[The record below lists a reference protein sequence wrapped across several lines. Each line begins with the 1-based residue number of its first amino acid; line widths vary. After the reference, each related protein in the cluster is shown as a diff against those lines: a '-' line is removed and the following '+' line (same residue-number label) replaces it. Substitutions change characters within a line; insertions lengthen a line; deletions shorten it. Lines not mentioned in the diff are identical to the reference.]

1 VSTTTILIAGGGS
14 GGHVFPALAVAEAIQ
29 AVADVEVVFCGSERG
44 MEKAVVPKRG
54 FRLERLDVD
63 PIRGRGLAG
72 AARGMLTA
80 ARTTARSFETLRA
93 VRPHAVLSV
102 GGYAAGP
109 VTLAAR
115 LRGIPIA
122 VLEPNC
128 VAGVTNRILGPL
140 AQRAYLACEEVAG
153 AFRRDSIRVYG
164 VPLRPGF
171 SPRVGA
177 TGGTSR
183 LLVMGGSQ
191 GSAALNERV
200 PSAIGLLAAGGR
212 SVRVM
217 HQAGSGRDG
226 EVREAYARL
235 GVQGVTVAGFVED
248 IASAIADAELVIAR
262 AGAGTIAEIAAIG
275 RASILVPYPHAAD
288 DHQARNAEALA
299 RQGAAA
305 CVRQE
310 DASAD
315 RLAREIDRL
324 LYDDAS
330 RAKMAAAA
338 RARGRPNAAR
348 DVAMDL
354 LGLAGGTPRGVPS
367 VHDTGSHVPFAGFT
381 AGRRA
386 G

>member
-1 VSTTTILIAGGGS
+1 VRITTILIAGGGT
-14 GGHVFPALAVAEAIQ
+14 GGHVFPALAVAEAMRT
-29 AVADVEVVFCGSERG
+29 VADVEIVFCGTARG
-44 MEKAVVPKRG
+44 LEDLEVPKRG
-54 FRLERLDVD
+54 FRLERIAVD
-63 PIRGRGLAG
+63 PIRGRGLAR

-80 ARTTARSFETLRA
+80 ALATGRSFDTLRA
-93 VRPHAVLSV
+93 IHPDVVLSV

-128 VAGVTNRILGPL
+128 AAGITNRVLGSF
-140 AQRAYLACEEVAG
+140 AHRAYIACEEVAD
-153 AFRRDSIRVYG
+153 AFRRDSIRIYG

-171 SPRVGA
+171 SPRVHS
-177 TGGTSR
+177 TGGPPR

-200 PSAIGLLAAGGR
+200 PWAIGRVAASGR
-212 SVRVM
+212 PLRVL
-217 HQAGSGRDG
+217 HQAGRGRDG

-235 GVQGVTVAGFVED
+235 GVHGITVASFVED
-248 IASAIADAELVIAR
+248 VASTIADADLVIAR

-299 RQGAAA
+299 RQGAAV
-305 CVRQE
+305 CIRQE
-310 DASAD
+310 QADAP

-324 LYDDAS
+324 LYDDAARS
-330 RAKMAAAA
+330 KMAVAA

-354 LGLAGGTPRGVPS
+354 LDLAGGAPREVPF
-367 VHDTGSHVPFAGFT
+367 VHDSDCNVCLPGA
-381 AGRRA
+381 AAARRA